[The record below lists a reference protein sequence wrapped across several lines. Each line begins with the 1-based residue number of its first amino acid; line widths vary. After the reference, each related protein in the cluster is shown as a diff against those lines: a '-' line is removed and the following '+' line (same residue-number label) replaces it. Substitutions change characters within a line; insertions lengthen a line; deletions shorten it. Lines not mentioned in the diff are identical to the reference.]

1 MSHIIDAD
9 LIARFRSTRLL
20 SLDLDGTLT
29 DGGLY
34 YAEDGSELRKY
45 FVQDGFGIL
54 LVKEAGIEVCLITM
68 SDTPAIQKRIERLKI
83 RFGHMG
89 VRDKLPRLQ
98 QICAELGIGLDEV
111 CHVADDLNDLDVLHA
126 VGLPIAVANARPQI
140 RAAAAYVTQS
150 SGGHGAVR
158 EVCDLLLEHKT

>member
-1 MSHIIDAD
+1 MPDAD
-9 LIARFRSTRLL
+9 LVARFRAVKLL

-34 YAEDGSELRKY
+34 YADDGSEMRKY

-68 SDTPAIQKRIERLKI
+68 SDTPAIQKRIDRLKI

-89 VRDKLPRLQ
+89 VRHKLPVLKD
-98 QICAELGIGLDEV
+98 ICARLGIGLDAV
-111 CHVADDLNDLDVLHA
+111 CHVADDLNDLDVMQA
-126 VGLPIAVANARPQI
+126 VGLPVAVANARPQVKQ
-140 RAAAAYVTQS
+140 AAAYVTAAA
-150 SGGHGAVR
+150 GGHGAVR
-158 EVCDLLLEHKT
+158 EVCDLLLEYKV

>member
-1 MSHIIDAD
+1 MPDAD
-9 LIARFRSTRLL
+9 LVARFRAVKLL

-34 YAEDGSELRKY
+34 YADDGSEMRKY

-68 SDTPAIQKRIERLKI
+68 SDTPAIQKRIDRLKI

-89 VRDKLPRLQ
+89 VRHKLPVLKE
-98 QICAELGIGLDEV
+98 ICTQLGLGLDAV
-111 CHVADDLNDLDVLHA
+111 CHVADDLNDLDVMQA
-126 VGLPIAVANARPQI
+126 VGLPVAVANARPQVKQ
-140 RAAAAYVTQS
+140 AAAYVTEAA
-150 SGGHGAVR
+150 GGDGAVR
-158 EVCDLLLEHKT
+158 EVCDLLLEHKV

>member
-1 MSHIIDAD
+1 MSQILDAD
-9 LIARFRSTRLL
+9 LIARFRSVRLL

-34 YAEDGSELRKY
+34 YADDGSELRKF

-68 SDTPAIQKRIERLKI
+68 SDTPAIRKRIDRLKI

-89 VRDKLPRLQ
+89 EIGRASVRERVGTYGWK
-98 QICAELGIGLDEV
+98 
-111 CHVADDLNDLDVLHA
+111 A
-126 VGLPIAVANARPQI
+126 VGR
-140 RAAAAYVTQS
+140 
-150 SGGHGAVR
+150 
-158 EVCDLLLEHKT
+158 